1 MTNYIWSHAIGLVSG
16 PFGAGGGHQNARDL
30 DADRSNSLTDVRHR
44 YVANWLYELP
54 FGRGKRYLGSSS
66 GIVNAVLGDWQVG
79 GVLTIQ
85 SGSPFTV
92 TGGQGRP
99 NRICDGSLPVL
110 SFRDRHGEKPRSIGR
125 LQCFRQGRNSNGSLS

>member
-1 MTNYIWSHAIGLVSG
+1 MPSYTWSHAIGLVSG
-16 PFGAGGGHQNARDL
+16 PFGAGGDHQNARDL
-30 DADRSNSLTDVRHR
+30 GADRSNSLTDVLHR

-99 NRICDGSLPVL
+99 NRICDGSLPSV
-110 SFRDRHGEKPRSIGR
+110 
-125 LQCFRQGRNSNGSLS
+125 GSW